1 MTIVTTCS
9 SHLAPVCRQ
18 ADTLPSWLSF
28 TVLLDSSAAALE
40 QQLYSVLGS
49 GDNTSIALLTLDSG
63 YRDT

>member
-1 MTIVTTCS
+1 MVLRS
-9 SHLAPVCRQ
+9 PECRQ

-40 QQLYSVLGS
+40 QQLYSVLGQ

-63 YRDT
+63 

>member
-1 MTIVTTCS
+1 MSYLLQKCS

-40 QQLYSVLGS
+40 QQLYSVLGR
-49 GDNTSIALLTLDSG
+49 GDNTSLALLTLDSG
-63 YRDT
+63 